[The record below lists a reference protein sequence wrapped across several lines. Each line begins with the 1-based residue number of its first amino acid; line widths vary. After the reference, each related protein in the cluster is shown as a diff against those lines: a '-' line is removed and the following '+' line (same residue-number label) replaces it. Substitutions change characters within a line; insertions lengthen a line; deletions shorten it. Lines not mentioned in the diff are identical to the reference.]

1 MLAVG
6 NGLKDLSTIS
16 VYEHRHRSKNQ
27 AQALQPFYMSRLEYV
42 LLEGLI
48 MRVHRHPLIEVEG
61 RRQEFVIDKVHAA
74 LPAGSETSSSYH
86 LYHTC
91 GLNYSQ
97 NRNKFL

>member
-42 LLEGLI
+42 SLEGLI

-61 RRQEFVIDKVHAA
+61 RRQEFIIDKAHATF
-74 LPAGSETSSSYH
+74 AGRELKLRPVTIYIILAS
-86 LYHTC
+86 
-91 GLNYSQ
+91 
-97 NRNKFL
+97 